1 MALNLDPDNVEAQR
15 AIKNMKQCAI
25 MKERASDVFKKEEYK
40 EADQLF
46 DQCLQI
52 DPLNLNYCSII
63 YLNKSIALGKLKQHE
78 ASMSCLNQSLKMNPR
93 YAKALVKRGEVHQ
106 ELGDHEEA
114 VRDFAKAAEIDQS
127 GFGVQGKLKAA

>member
-1 MALNLDPDNVEAQR
+1 MDPDNVEAQK
-15 AIKNMKQCAI
+15 AIKSMKACANMKEQ
-25 MKERASDVFKKEEYK
+25 ASEAFKKEEYK
-40 EADQLF
+40 EAVEMF
-46 DQCLQI
+46 EKCLVI

-78 ASMSCLNQSLKMNPR
+78 ESMSALNQSLKMNPR

-114 VRDFAKAAEIDQS
+114 VRDFAKAAEIDS
-127 GFGVQGKLKAA
+127 TGNGVTQKLKAA